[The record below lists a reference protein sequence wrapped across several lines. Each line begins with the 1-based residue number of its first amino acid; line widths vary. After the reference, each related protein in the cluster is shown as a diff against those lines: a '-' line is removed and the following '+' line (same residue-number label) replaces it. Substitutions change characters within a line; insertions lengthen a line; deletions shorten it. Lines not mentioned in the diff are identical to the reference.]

1 MWEDRAQ
8 AANVKKQ
15 KRSEQTTY
23 IIWSQFSQLVPR
35 APVMGGNRLAEHRLP
50 RGNRQD
56 GMIGGT
62 ASPHLPRNA
71 FPSDLPT
78 TSATCFSELE
88 NQKFLLTV
96 MSVEEWTL
104 PSYRNT
110 VQYCD
115 PVSKGKNNKI
125 LKQFKCIAPWGKG
138 ISLKVLVLHFFNSVF
153 LVLTHE

>member
-1 MWEDRAQ
+1 
-8 AANVKKQ
+8 
-15 KRSEQTTY
+15 
-23 IIWSQFSQLVPR
+23 
-35 APVMGGNRLAEHRLP
+35 MGGNRLAEHRLP

-96 MSVEEWTL
+96 MSVKEWTL

-125 LKQFKCIAPWGKG
+125 LK
-138 ISLKVLVLHFFNSVF
+138 
-153 LVLTHE
+153 